1 MQSGENGAVASIE
14 FDELDMLKNRLESEF
29 QRTIFRIISLIIT
42 WLIGVWSIYLLID
55 VGPLIGQV
63 GIPSSILFTLLFPI
77 LLIIA
82 WGAADHQRR
91 VDLNENDSVQ
101 NPDTLIESNVDQ
113 IINNV
118 PRDPLAKKISSTG
131 GAIYSTRGK
140 DPKGV
145 AIGGGADTFDSNM
158 PIIDGMNMRVEH
170 EGLESEL
177 ERSVKIKV
185 EADDIAAENAQNA
198 WDEAER
204 NDPELIEAGVERLGD
219 LVGEG
224 HFGGPVISNSE
235 DSYESP

>member
-1 MQSGENGAVASIE
+1 MQSGEDGGVASIE

-29 QRTIFRIISLIIT
+29 QRTIFRIIALILT

-91 VDLNENDSVQ
+91 IDSNEKDSIQ
-101 NPDTLIESNVDQ
+101 NPDTLIESNVDR

-118 PRDPLAKKISSTG
+118 TRDPLAKEISSTG

-158 PIIDGMNMRVEH
+158 PTIDGMNMRAEH

-177 ERSVKIKV
+177 ERSVEIKV
-185 EADDIAAENAQNA
+185 EADDIAAENAQKT
-198 WDEAER
+198 WEQAER

-219 LVGEG
+219 LVGQG

-235 DSYESP
+235 ESYESP